1 MPQNKKYGMLDNY
14 KYFGCLWWQYDKL
27 LFILAGMYLIA
38 GIGVAVLGTLLPSAI
53 VYFLEKQFDLSVILL
68 CISGVVIVHVLS
80 QSFYTLFACMCF
92 DYRVRKAVIQNF
104 FMNLMRKSMQ
114 LSYEKL
120 EEANVQSERKMAQN
134 ALENGM
140 ERCWGNTLDLI
151 YNALLL
157 LIFGGIVFISNPLM
171 VAGLTVL
178 CLIQVFG
185 YKISA
190 DYEQKTKAEMKDAIV
205 TQEYIQN
212 KAFDVPAGKDIRLY
226 QMQDWLGAAYKKAN
240 RKQVR
245 VVRKINRAYFCYNIV
260 EQTLQLIREVFIYG
274 SLIYQISQ
282 GMNVSLA
289 VLYLGA
295 ATEFANRFYD
305 FSTCI
310 PKVIRVQN
318 WLADYRN
325 YMEETDYR
333 QQDEGIILP
342 EKTDGKIE
350 VEFRDVCFCYP
361 GSKKEVLSQLNL
373 KIGAGEKIALVGS
386 NGAGKSTIVKLM
398 CGFYSGY
405 TGEILVNGINLREL
419 NLTEYRKRIA
429 AVFQK
434 TELLSATISENVLC
448 EEKHNDA
455 EVIRCLKKVELM
467 EKISNRLDGI
477 HTVLHK
483 DASEDGIW
491 LSGGEEQK
499 LLLARAIHKNAELFL
514 LDEPTAAMDALA
526 ENRMYEQYNE
536 LIGTKSA
543 LFISHRLA
551 STQFCDRILFL
562 EEGKIAEVGTH
573 SELMN
578 LRGSY
583 YEMFEIQSKYYKK
596 QKIQEEA
603 VCV

>member
-1 MPQNKKYGMLDNY
+1 MAQNKTYKMIDNY
-14 KYFGCLWWQYDKL
+14 KYFGRLWWKYDKL
-27 LFILAGMYLIA
+27 LFMLAGMYLIA
-38 GIGVAVLGTLLPSAI
+38 GIAVAVLGALLPAAI
-53 VYFLEKQFDLSVILL
+53 VYFLEQKLQLSVILL
-68 CISGVVIVHVLS
+68 CVTGIVFVHVLS
-80 QSFYTLFACMCF
+80 QSFFTLFACMSF

-120 EEANVQSERKMAQN
+120 EESDVQSERKMAQN
-134 ALENGM
+134 ALDNGM
-140 ERCWGNTLDLI
+140 DRCWGNTLDLI

-157 LIFGGIVFISNPLM
+157 LIFGGVVFVSNPLL

-178 CLIQVFG
+178 CLIQVSG

-190 DYEQKTKAEMKDAIV
+190 DYEQKTKAEMKDAVV
-205 TQEYIQN
+205 TQEYLQN

-226 QMQDWLGAAYKKAN
+226 QMQDWLRDAYQRAN
-240 RKQVR
+240 REHVR
-245 VVRKINRAYFCYNIV
+245 VVKKINRAYFGYNFV
-260 EQTLQLIREVFIYG
+260 EQTLQLIREIAIYG

-295 ATEFANRFYD
+295 ATEFADRFYD

-318 WLADYRN
+318 WLTDYRK

-333 QQDEGIILP
+333 QQEEGIVLSDRAE
-342 EKTDGKIE
+342 EKIS
-350 VEFRDVCFCYP
+350 VEFCDVSFTYP
-361 GSKKEVLSQLNL
+361 GSDKEVLSHLNL
-373 KIGAGEKIALVGS
+373 KMNAGEKIALVGS

-405 TGEILVNGINLREL
+405 TGEIYINGINLKDL
-419 NLTEYRKRIA
+419 NLTEYRNRIA

-434 TELLSATISENVLC
+434 TELLSASISENVLC
-448 EEKHNDA
+448 SERNDDA
-455 EVIRCLKKVELM
+455 EVINCLERVNLW
-467 EKISNRLDGI
+467 EKISKKKDGI
-477 HTVLHK
+477 HTVIHK

-499 LLLARAIHKNAELFL
+499 LLLARAIYKKAKLFL
-514 LDEPTAAMDALA
+514 LDEPTAALDAIA
-526 ENRMYEQYNE
+526 ENQMYEQYNE
-536 LIGTKSA
+536 LIGEKTA

-562 EEGKIAEVGTH
+562 EEGQIRESGTH
-573 SELMN
+573 RELME
-578 LRGSY
+578 LQSGY

-596 QKIQEEA
+596 QKMQEEA